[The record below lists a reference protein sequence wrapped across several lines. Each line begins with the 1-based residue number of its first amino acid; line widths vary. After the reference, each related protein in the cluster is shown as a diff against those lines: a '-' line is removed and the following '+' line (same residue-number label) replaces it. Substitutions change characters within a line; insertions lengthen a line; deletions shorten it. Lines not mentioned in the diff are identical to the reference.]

1 MPLPHPQHLLVCLPR
16 IFGAGVHHLGIFRMM
31 NSCSLFFFMLS
42 SDRSFNPRSSS
53 HDELNDELW
62 SKSTQKP
69 LVLIF
74 SKTEKVP
81 IYGTFP
87 SGSGDVTRTHDTP
100 GMNRML

>member
-1 MPLPHPQHLLVCLPR
+1 
-16 IFGAGVHHLGIFRMM
+16 
-31 NSCSLFFFMLS
+31 MLS

-100 GMNRML
+100 GMKACVDEVQKMSEPKTIETSGIPVHRLCVSCVHGGEVHHS